1 MNLITGSVLA
11 SFSGAFGD
19 LFDTFARYRPDRY
32 IVINKEPIKTIVQ
45 SSPSDAYAG
54 YSSTN
59 VINDYVL
66 TPVSGVFP
74 AQMIYE
80 YKTNELDVNNPELQV
95 NIANNSVNI
104 KVEANAKD
112 FILAGKTES
121 ILVDGQLFNQASQ
134 YKVQDFLGVQ
144 YYYFKLTQT
153 F

>member
-1 MNLITGSVLA
+1 MNLITGSVLT

-45 SSPSDAYAG
+45 STPSDSYAG

-74 AQMIYE
+74 AQIIYE
-80 YKTNELDVNNPELQV
+80 YKTNETDITNSELQV
-95 NIANNSVNI
+95 NIADNSVNI
-104 KVEANAKD
+104 KVENNAKE
-112 FILAGKTES
+112 FMLIGKTES

-134 YKVQDFLGVQ
+134 YKVQDYLGVK
-144 YYYFKLTQT
+144 YYYFKLQQT